1 VINLTKFASYY
12 PWGGNQ
18 LELHVSLII
27 FLVLISTNTFVQSSL
42 TFGQTDP
49 FISSNACSKLT
60 VNGIT
65 ASGAD
70 ALHPPSHAIDQNINT
85 RWSNL
90 GLGSWLQID
99 LGQEKA
105 VCSVGIN
112 WHRGNERIN
121 SFVISIS
128 KDGKTYTNVY
138 SGKSDGGSLTEQN
151 YNFQPN
157 TGRFIKVIVNG
168 NTQNN
173 WVSISELNIY
183 GSKTSSESCAKSP
196 ISQVTASS
204 SQVGFPSSNV
214 VDNNLNTIWSNY
226 GVGSSIQLDLGTS
239 ESICSVDIAW
249 YNGNQ
254 RQNNFEIS
262 TSLDGKSYK
271 TVLSTKSSGNTL
283 SFESYVFPDKQARY
297 MKITVNGNTQN
308 NYASIAEIKV
318 QVSST
323 DQSQN
328 QCADASTQNVK
339 TSGSQTGFPGSNV
352 LDDNLNTRWSNN
364 GVGSWIQLDLGTSK
378 NICSVSIAWYKG
390 NERQNNFVISAS
402 NDGVKFS
409 NILSSKSSGSTQS
422 PEKYN
427 LDDTNARY
435 LRITVNGNTQ
445 NSYASIT
452 EISISVI
459 SISGPISS
467 NFYIGAAGDWGSA
480 RNDNWKQTVELMIN
494 NKVNLALGLGDFSYG
509 SVGDFVPVVDALK
522 AAGIP
527 FKGVQGNHD
536 TSSYAKLFGQPSM
549 LFAFDAGQARIILLN
564 TEDSVS
570 SNAVFLENE
579 LKTTKQPWKIVAMH
593 KPLYTSPS
601 NHPEEKSLADKLQP
615 LFDKYAVDLVMYGHN
630 HNYERIKLPDKP
642 TVFIQAGTG
651 GESHYNIRG
660 ERSGGGVLYQDDNTF
675 GIEKLTISSNT
686 LSGQFISHDGK
697 ILDSFSIT
705 K

>member
-1 VINLTKFASYY
+1 VINLTKFASCY

-18 LELHVSLII
+18 LELRVSLII

-49 FISSNACSKLT
+49 FISSKVCSKLT
-60 VNGIT
+60 VNGIN

-70 ALHPPSHAIDQNINT
+70 ALHPPSHALDQNINT

-112 WHRGNERIN
+112 WHRGNERTN

-128 KDGKTYTNVY
+128 KDGKAFTNVY
-138 SGKSDGGSLTEQN
+138 SGKSDGASLTEQN

-173 WVSISELNIY
+173 WVSISELKIFGY
-183 GSKTSSESCAKSP
+183 KALSKACVAAP
-196 ISQVTASS
+196 ISKVIASS
-204 SQVGFPSSNV
+204 TQVGFPSSNV
-214 VDNNLNTIWSNY
+214 VDNNPNTIWSNY
-226 GVGSSIQLDLGTS
+226 GVGSWVQLDLGTS
-239 ESICSVDIAW
+239 KNICTVDIAW
-249 YNGNQ
+249 YKGNQ
-254 RQNNFEIS
+254 RQNNFVIS

-271 TVLSTKSSGNTL
+271 TVLSAKSSGNTL
-283 SFESYVFPDKQARY
+283 SYENYVFADRLARY
-297 MKITVNGNTQN
+297 VKITVNGNTQN
-308 NYASIAEIKV
+308 NYASIAETRV
-318 QVSST
+318 QVPSN
-323 DQSQN
+323 QSQS
-328 QCADASTQNVK
+328 QCVDAPIQDVK
-339 TSGSQTGFPGSNV
+339 TSGSQVEFPGSNV

-378 NICSVSIAWYKG
+378 NFCSVNIAWYKG

-409 NILSSKSSGSTQS
+409 DILSSKSSGSTLNS
-422 PEKYN
+422 EKYKVA
-427 LDDTNARY
+427 DTNARY
-435 LRITVNGNTQ
+435 LRVTVNGNTQ
-445 NSYASIT
+445 NTYASIT
-452 EISISVI
+452 EISINAINVI
-459 SISGPISS
+459 SLSS
-467 NFYIGAAGDWGSA
+467 NYYIGAAGDWGSA
-480 RNDNWKQTVELMIN
+480 RNDNWEQTVELMKN
-494 NKVNLALGLGDFSYG
+494 NKVNLALGLGDYSYG
-509 SVGDFVPVVDALK
+509 SVDEFEPVVDALR
-522 AAGIP
+522 AAGIS

-536 TSSYAKLFGQPSM
+536 TGSYARLFGQPSM
-549 LFAFDAGQARIILLN
+549 LYAFDAGQARIILLN

-579 LKTTKQPWKIVAMH
+579 LKTTKQPWKIVVMH

-601 NHPEEKSLADKLQP
+601 NHPEEKELAGKLQP
-615 LFDKYAVDLVMYGHN
+615 LLDKYGVQLVLYAHN

-642 TVFIQAGTG
+642 TVFIQAGIG
-651 GESHYNIRG
+651 GESHYDIRG
-660 ERSGGGVLYQDDNTF
+660 NRSGGGVSFQDDNDY
-675 GIEKLTISSNT
+675 GIVKITINSNT
-686 LSGQFISHDGK
+686 LSGQFISQAGK

>member
-1 VINLTKFASYY
+1 MINLTKFASCY
-12 PWGGNQ
+12 PLGGNQ
-18 LELHVSLII
+18 LELRVSLII
-27 FLVLISTNTFVQSSL
+27 FLILISTNTFVQSSL

-49 FISSNACSKLT
+49 FVSSKTCSKLT

-70 ALHPPSHAIDQNINT
+70 ALHPPSHTIDQNINT

-99 LGQEKA
+99 LGQEKV

-128 KDGKTYTNVY
+128 KDGKTFTDVY
-138 SGKSDGGSLTEQN
+138 SGKSDGASLTEQN
-151 YNFQPN
+151 YNFQSN

-183 GSKTSSESCAKSP
+183 GYTTFSESCVKSP

-226 GVGSSIQLDLGTS
+226 GVGSYIQLDLGTS
-239 ESICSVDIAW
+239 KNICSVDIAW
-249 YNGNQ
+249 YKGNQ
-254 RQNNFEIS
+254 RQNNFVIS
-262 TSLDGKSYK
+262 TSLDGKSYE

-283 SFESYVFPDKQARY
+283 SFETYAFPDKQARY
-297 MKITVNGNTQN
+297 IKITVNGNTQN
-308 NYASIAEIKV
+308 NYASIAEIGV
-318 QVSST
+318 QVSSS

-328 QCADASTQNVK
+328 QCVDSSTQNVK
-339 TSGSQTGFPGSNV
+339 TSGSQVGFPGSNV

-378 NICSVSIAWYKG
+378 NICSISIAWYKG

-402 NDGVKFS
+402 DDGVKFS
-409 NILSSKSSGSTQS
+409 NISSSKSSGTTLSS
-422 PEKYN
+422 EKYN

-452 EISISVI
+452 EISIKVVATSV
-459 SISGPISS
+459 SS
-467 NFYIGAAGDWGSA
+467 NYYIGAAGDWGSA
-480 RNDNWKQTVELMIN
+480 RNNNWKQTVGLMIN

-509 SVGDFVPVVDALK
+509 SVGDFVSVVDTLK

-601 NHPEEKSLADKLQP
+601 THPEEKELASKLQP
-615 LFDKYAVDLVMYGHN
+615 LFDKYGADLVLYGHN
-630 HNYERIKLPDKP
+630 HNYERIKFPDKP
-642 TVFIQAGTG
+642 TVFVQAGTG
-651 GESHYNIRG
+651 GESHYAIRG
-660 ERSGGGVLYQDDNTF
+660 ERSGGGVLYQDDNNF
-675 GIEKLTISSNT
+675 GIVKLTVNSNT
-686 LSGQFISHDGK
+686 LSGQFISHSGK
-697 ILDSFSIT
+697 ILDSFSVT